1 MKTIIWPVYIN
12 SEHTRGEGR
21 RLSIEE
27 SVQEPKIR
35 EISQVLR
42 KQKIEHQVEH
52 SKSYP
57 GSWWENSG
65 YIIAERQD
73 MSKIEFLRMIA
84 KLVKSARVNS
94 KN

>member
-1 MKTIIWPVYIN
+1 MALYSKN
-12 SEHTRGEGR
+12 NRGEGR

-27 SVQEPKIR
+27 SVKDPKVR

-65 YIIAERQD
+65 YIIAERDD
-73 MSKIEFLRMIA
+73 MTKIEFLRMIA
-84 KLVKSARVNS
+84 RLVKSSRITD

>member
-27 SVQEPKIR
+27 SVKDPKVR

-42 KQKIEHQVEH
+42 EREYFTL
-52 SKSYP
+52 KSHLGTQP
-57 GSWWENSG
+57 
-65 YIIAERQD
+65 
-73 MSKIEFLRMIA
+73 
-84 KLVKSARVNS
+84 KLFYLI
-94 KN
+94 

>member
-27 SVQEPKIR
+27 SVKEPKIR

-52 SKSYP
+52 GKSYP
-57 GSWWENSG
+57 ASWWENSG
-65 YIIAERQD
+65 YIVAERND
-73 MSKIEFLRMIA
+73 MTKLEFLRMIA
-84 KLVKSARVNS
+84 RSIKTARITDN
-94 KN
+94 

>member
-21 RLSIEE
+21 RLSLEE
-27 SVQEPKIR
+27 SVKEPKVR

-65 YIIAERQD
+65 YIVAERND

-84 KLVKSARVNS
+84 RLIKSARITD

>member
-27 SVQEPKIR
+27 SVDDPKIR
-35 EISQVLR
+35 EISQSLR
-42 KQKIEHQVEH
+42 KLKIEHVVEH
-52 SKSYP
+52 GKSYP

-65 YIIAERQD
+65 YIVAQRED
-73 MSKIEFLRMIA
+73 MSKLEFLRLIA
-84 KLVKSARVNS
+84 RNVKSARISNKS
-94 KN
+94 

>member
-12 SEHTRGEGR
+12 SQHTRGEGR
-21 RLSIEE
+21 RLSIKE
-27 SVQEPKIR
+27 SVDEPKIR

-65 YIIAERQD
+65 YIIAERED
-73 MSKIEFLRMIA
+73 MTKIEFLRMIA
-84 KLVKSARVNS
+84 RLIKSARVTS
-94 KN
+94 K

>member
-27 SVQEPKIR
+27 SVKEPKVR

-52 SKSYP
+52 AKAYP
-57 GSWWENSG
+57 ASWWENSG
-65 YIIAERQD
+65 YIVAERND
-73 MSKIEFLRMIA
+73 MTKLEFLRMIA
-84 KLVKSARVNS
+84 KSIKTARITDN
-94 KN
+94 

>member
-21 RLSIEE
+21 KLSLNE
-27 SVQEPKIR
+27 SVSEPKIR
-35 EISQVLR
+35 EISQALR
-42 KQKIEHQVEH
+42 KLKIQHIVDH

-65 YIIAERQD
+65 RVVVENND
-73 MSKIEFLRMIA
+73 KTKLDLLRSITTQI
-84 KLVKSARVNS
+84 KLSRS

>member
-84 KLVKSARVNS
+84 KLVKSARVTS